1 MRQIPPKPSIF
12 LIIGTIILTAWGCD
26 SRRWHSVEGCVWAT
40 TYHVTYRGGHDL
52 SDSILATMKR
62 VEKSLSP
69 FDKGSVISLINRN
82 ESDHC
87 DSLVSVVTEASR
99 HVWAISGGKFD
110 PTVAPAVNLWGFG
123 YEDTDGEP
131 SSEAID
137 SVRAIVGMDRCYVA
151 DGRMIKKSAS
161 TQFNFSAIT
170 KGLGC
175 DEVAAMMK
183 RNGVDDYM
191 VEIGGEICVG
201 GHNPAREKWHIM
213 IDTPSDSTIAP
224 GRRGLT
230 TIGLTDCGIATSGN
244 YRNYRDTSNGR
255 IGHTIDPMTCRPVK
269 SATLSATVIARDA
282 MTADALAT
290 ACMAMTAKAAM
301 EMIEHE
307 EGAEA
312 MIVTASHESPGSMDI
327 VCSKGFPRWE

>member
-1 MRQIPPKPSIF
+1 
-12 LIIGTIILTAWGCD
+12 
-26 SRRWHSVEGCVWAT
+26 
-40 TYHVTYRGGHDL
+40 
-52 SDSILATMKR
+52 MKR

-230 TIGLTDCGIATSGN
+230 TIGLTDCGN

>member
-230 TIGLTDCGIATSGN
+230 TIGLTDCGIA
-244 YRNYRDTSNGR
+244 
-255 IGHTIDPMTCRPVK
+255 DPMTCRPVK